1 MIKEM
6 FDEARICYQA
16 CQDIAE
22 LGRLLNDPLLVNN
35 KEMAAG
41 ICGMLIKMLVGE
53 GAMKEGSIM
62 YLLGLRLLDYIM
74 RNGEETAEKNDTK
87 TRGNHD

>member
-6 FDEARICYQA
+6 LDEASIRCQA
-16 CQDIAE
+16 RQDIAE
-22 LGRLLNDPLLVNN
+22 LDRLLNDPLLVNN
-35 KEMAAG
+35 KKMAAV

-62 YLLGLRLLDYIM
+62 HLLGLRLLDYIM
-74 RNGEETAEKNDTK
+74 RNGEETAEKNDIK
-87 TRGNHD
+87 TRGES